1 MLLPIIIIK
10 SARGKQRKR
19 TAEFM
24 FVLTSASISMAE
36 LELISEIWWQG
47 KLFHRRHMYVK

>member
-19 TAEFM
+19 AAEFM
-24 FVLTSASISMAE
+24 FVLTLASISMAE
-36 LELISEIWWQG
+36 LELINEIWWKG
-47 KLFHRRHMYVK
+47 KLFHSRHMYVK